1 MTTEE
6 EIQQLRA
13 EIKQLKFALLTVFK
27 ECSHSEPHQ
36 LAKKI
41 PQVKRSIIERGLNI
55 DAIID
60 GTL

>member
-1 MTTEE
+1 MTTEQ

-27 ECSHSEPHQ
+27 ECSGSEPHE

-41 PQVKRSIIERGLNI
+41 PMVKRSIIERGLNI
-55 DAIID
+55 DAVID